1 MAMKKAPGGGKAAP
15 DRMDVIKAANA
26 RADAKGLPD
35 ENVLPATS
43 GPTLDRAGIQDSGY
57 LTKKGLTDGVDVFYN
72 CLPPGMNI
80 EDQQLADI
88 HEEPI
93 KYITDL
99 GYPGD
104 GWS

>member
-1 MAMKKAPGGGKAAP
+1 MAMKKAPGKGKAGP

-26 RADAKGLPD
+26 SDDAKGLAD
-35 ENVLPATS
+35 ENVLPATG
-43 GPTLDRAGIQDSGY
+43 GPSLDRAGIQDSGY
-57 LTKKGLTDGVDVFYN
+57 LDKKGTPSGVDVFFN

-80 EDQQLADI
+80 EDQYLADI
-88 HEEPI
+88 REEPI
-93 KYITDL
+93 KYVTDL